1 VREPYSFDYFEWDVS
16 AGIAFPGAYGD
27 TDFSNRGERGIEKQI
42 ERNRQLGL
50 QRRSTVETTD
60 RFLYLN
66 GGLWGQIGNLG
77 VTVTGD
83 SLNYD
88 VANPNETSPSL
99 DVNITRIHLV
109 AAYAFLN
116 NQLCVGAGVRM
127 AYVGISERD
136 NPDASVISMLGFA
149 PQVGLILK
157 PEDQPFRVG
166 LTARAGVSASPFRGI
181 TTLIHEE
188 QTDGTTVERA
198 GSFILP
204 RRVVQPWEVEAGVAY
219 QLGPRPLNPRWIDPK
234 GHQAE
239 LLADIAERRKAR
251 AKFRSA
257 EIASMPI
264 ATPLDRAAR
273 LRKIAEAEAEE
284 TALRAEENTE
294 IKNRDA
300 LLEEERRAR
309 YANWPREHVLLL
321 ASVLMTGPSTDAV
334 ALEGFIEQR
343 RELVG
348 ARATLA
354 PKVGIEAETVPNLLK
369 TRAGIYVEPSRFAD
383 GTARQHYTAGVDL
396 RVFAWDV
403 LGLFPGAEWR
413 VSAFLDVAERYQ
425 NFGFGVGTWH

>member
-1 VREPYSFDYFEWDVS
+1 VREPYSLDHFEWDVS

-50 QRRSTVETTD
+50 QRASTVETTD

-66 GGLWGQIGNLG
+66 AGLWGQLGNFG

-88 VANPNETSPSL
+88 VANPNETTPSL
-99 DVNITRIHLV
+99 DVNITRFHLV

-116 NQLCVGAGVRM
+116 NQLCVGAGARV

-136 NPDASVISMLGFA
+136 NPDASVISMIGVA

-157 PEDQPFRVG
+157 PEDRSFRVG
-166 LTARAGVSASPFRGI
+166 ITARAGVSASPFRGI
-181 TTLIHEE
+181 TNLIHEE
-188 QTDGTTVERA
+188 QTDGTTIERA

-219 QLGPRPLNPRWIDPK
+219 QLGPRPLNPRWIDPH
-234 GHQAE
+234 GHQAA

-251 AKFRSA
+251 ATFRSV
-257 EIASMPI
+257 EIASMPT
-264 ATPLDRAAR
+264 ATPVDRAAR
-273 LRKIAEAEAEE
+273 LRKIAEAASEEA
-284 TALRAEENTE
+284 ALRAEEDAE
-294 IKNRDA
+294 IRDRDA
-300 LLEEERRAR
+300 ILQEERRAR

-334 ALEGFIEQR
+334 ALEGFIDQQ

-354 PKVGIEAETVPNLLK
+354 PKFGIEAEAVPNLLK
-369 TRAGIYVEPSRFAD
+369 TRAGIYVEPSRFVD
-383 GTARQHYTAGVDL
+383 GTARQHFTTGFDV
-396 RVFAWDV
+396 RIFAWDV

-425 NFGFGVGTWH
+425 NFGFGVGSWH